1 MMTYTFN
8 SIKDAEKAVGNLSRP
23 SKMPSYA
30 WSISAKRCNTGSKL
44 AKVKGSVCYNC
55 YALKGRY
62 MFNNVQDALER
73 RYTAWSS
80 NRNRWTDAMIYLMH
94 NKQHIVNN
102 KVFRWFDSGDIQ
114 GVDMLNDIN
123 TVAWAS
129 PHIRFWL
136 PTKEY
141 KLIKDYDIDI
151 APNLVI
157 RVSAPSVNKGFP
169 NWAYESNNHSYTHV
183 STVYDKKN
191 IDVAQGYVCPASK
204 QDNQCGSCRA
214 CWSDKV
220 SEVSYLAH

>member
-1 MMTYTFN
+1 MLTYKFDTL
-8 SIKDAEKAVGNLSRP
+8 KEAETAVGGLSEP

-73 RYTAWSS
+73 RFDAWSS
-80 NRNRWTDAMIYLMH
+80 NRNRWTDAMIYIMH
-94 NKQHIVNN
+94 NKKHIVNN
-102 KVFRWFDSGDIQ
+102 QVFRWFDSGDIQ

-141 KLIKDYDIDI
+141 KIVKDYDIDV

-157 RVSAPSVNKGFP
+157 RVSAPSVNKEFNG
-169 NWAYESNNHSYTHV
+169 YTHI
-183 STVYDKKN
+183 STVYNKDN
-191 IDVAQGYVCPASK
+191 IEVANGYVCPASK
-204 QDNQCGSCRA
+204 QDNKCDSCRA

>member
-1 MMTYTFN
+1 MLTYKFK
-8 SIKDAEKAVGNLSRP
+8 SLKEAETAVGGLSAP

-73 RYTAWSS
+73 RFNAWTS
-80 NRNRWTDAMIYLMH
+80 NREKWVDAMIYIMH
-94 NKQHIVNN
+94 NKKHIVDT

-114 GVDMLNDIN
+114 GKDMLKDMN

-129 PHIRFWL
+129 PNVRFWL

-141 KLIKDYDIDI
+141 KIVKDNDMEI

-157 RVSAPSVNKGFP
+157 RVSAPNVDKNFP
-169 NWAYESNNHSYTHV
+169 TWAYDKNNHTYDYI
-183 STVYDKKN
+183 STVYNKDN
-191 IDVAQGYVCPASK
+191 LHMANGHVCPASK
-204 QDNQCGSCRA
+204 QGNECGSCRA

-220 SEVSYLAH
+220 SEVSYVSH

>member
-1 MMTYTFN
+1 MMTYTFSN
-8 SIKDAEKAVGNLSRP
+8 IKEAELAVGNLSRP

-30 WSISAKRCNTGSKL
+30 WSISARRCNTGSKL

-73 RYTAWSS
+73 RYNAWSS

-94 NKQHIVNN
+94 NKKHIVDNQ
-102 KVFRWFDSGDIQ
+102 VFRWFDSGDIQ

-141 KLIKDYDIDI
+141 KLVKDYDIDV

-157 RVSAPSVNKGFP
+157 RVSAPIKNKGFTDIKG
-169 NWAYESNNHSYTHV
+169 NFKYI
-183 STVYDKKN
+183 STVYNKDKLHM
-191 IDVAQGYVCPASK
+191 AMGSVCPASK
-204 QDNQCGSCRA
+204 QDNQCGSCRT

>member
-1 MMTYTFN
+1 MLTYKFK
-8 SIKDAEKAVGNLSRP
+8 SLKEAETAVGGLSAP

-73 RYTAWSS
+73 RFNAWTS
-80 NRNRWTDAMIYLMH
+80 NREKWVDAMIYIMH
-94 NKQHIVNN
+94 NKKHIVDT

-114 GVDMLNDIN
+114 GKDMLKDMN

-129 PHIRFWL
+129 PNVRFWL

-141 KLIKDYDIDI
+141 KIVKDNDMEI
-151 APNLVI
+151 APNVVI
-157 RVSAPSVNKGFP
+157 RVSAPNVDKNFP
-169 NWAYESNNHSYTHV
+169 TWAYDKNNHTYDYI
-183 STVYDKKN
+183 STVYNKDN
-191 IDVAQGYVCPASK
+191 LHMANGHVCPASK
-204 QDNQCGSCRA
+204 QGNECGSCRA

-220 SEVSYLAH
+220 SEVSYVSH

>member
-1 MMTYTFN
+1 MLTYTFN
-8 SIKDAEKAVGNLSRP
+8 GIKEAETSVGNLSRP

-80 NRNRWTDAMIYLMH
+80 NREKWVDAMIYLMH
-94 NKQHIVNN
+94 NKQHIVNAGH
-102 KVFRWFDSGDIQ
+102 FRFFDSGDIQ
-114 GVDMLNDIN
+114 GSDMLDDIN

-129 PHIRFWL
+129 PSIRFWL

-141 KLIKDYDIDI
+141 KLIKNYDKEV

-157 RVSAPSVNKGFP
+157 RVSAPNV
-169 NWAYESNNHSYTHV
+169 
-183 STVYDKKN
+183 DKW
-191 IDVAQGYVCPASK
+191 SRM
-204 QDNQCGSCRA
+204 SC
-214 CWSDKV
+214 V
-220 SEVSYLAH
+220 

>member
-1 MMTYTFN
+1 MMANLFN
-8 SIKDAEKAVGNLSRP
+8 NIKEAELAVGNLSRP

-30 WSISAKRCNTGSKL
+30 WSISARRCNTGSKL

-62 MFNNVQDALER
+62 MFNNTQDALER
-73 RYTAWSS
+73 RYNAWA
-80 NRNRWTDAMIYLMH
+80 NDRERWVDAMIYLMH
-94 NKQHIVNN
+94 NKQHIVNTGH
-102 KVFRWFDSGDIQ
+102 FRFFDSGDIQ
-114 GVDMLNDIN
+114 GSDMLDDIN

-129 PHIRFWL
+129 PLIRFWL

-141 KLIKDYDIDI
+141 KLIRDYDKEI

-157 RVSAPSVNKGFP
+157 RVSAPTVDKEFSG
-169 NWAYESNNHSYTHV
+169 YTHI
-183 STVYDKKN
+183 STVYNKDN
-191 IDVAQGYVCPASK
+191 IDTAKGVVCPASK

-220 SEVSYLAH
+220 SEVSYIAH

>member
-1 MMTYTFN
+1 MANLFN
-8 SIKDAEKAVGNLSRP
+8 SIKEAELAVGRLSSP

-30 WSISAKRCNTGSKL
+30 WSISARRCNTGSKL

-62 MFNNVQDALER
+62 MFNNTQDALER
-73 RYTAWSS
+73 RYSAWA
-80 NRNRWTDAMIYLMH
+80 NDRQKWVDAMIYIMH
-94 NKQHIVNN
+94 NKQHIVNTGH
-102 KVFRWFDSGDIQ
+102 FRFFDSGDIQ
-114 GVDMLNDIN
+114 GKDMLDDIN

-129 PHIRFWL
+129 PTIRFWL

-141 KLIKDYDIDI
+141 KLVRDYDKDI

-157 RVSAPSVNKGFP
+157 RVSAPTVDKEFSG
-169 NWAYESNNHSYTHV
+169 YTHI
-183 STVYDKKN
+183 STVYNKDN
-191 IDVAQGYVCPASK
+191 IDTAKGVVCPASK

-220 SEVSYLAH
+220 SEVSYIAH

>member
-1 MMTYTFN
+1 MLTYKFDTL
-8 SIKDAEKAVGNLSRP
+8 KDAETAVGGLSAP

-62 MFNNVQDALER
+62 MFGNVQDALER
-73 RYTAWSS
+73 RFDAWSS
-80 NRNRWTDAMIYLMH
+80 NRNRWTDAMIYIMH
-94 NKQHIVNN
+94 NKRHIVDNQ
-102 KVFRWFDSGDIQ
+102 VFRWFDSGDIQ

-141 KLIKDYDIDI
+141 KLVKDYDIDV

-157 RVSAPSVNKGFP
+157 RVSAPSVDKEFSG
-169 NWAYESNNHSYTHV
+169 YTHI
-183 STVYDKKN
+183 STVYNKDN
-191 IDVAQGYVCPASK
+191 LHMANGSVCPASN
-204 QDNQCGSCRA
+204 QGNQCGSCRA
-214 CWSDKV
+214 CWNDKV
-220 SEVSYLAH
+220 NEVTYIAH